1 MRHHALRNALLPVV
15 TITGIDLGRMIGGA
29 VLTETVFAWPGVG
42 TLTFTALQSR
52 DYPVI
57 VGTFMLVS
65 IGVILANLFVDIMYG
80 ILDPRIQYG

>member
-1 MRHHALRNALLPVV
+1 M
-15 TITGIDLGRMIGGA
+15 
-29 VLTETVFAWPGVG
+29 G
-42 TLTFTALQSR
+42 TLTFTALQTR

-65 IGVILANLFVDIMYG
+65 VGVILANLFVDVMYR